1 MTSPQDHHGT
11 TTRLAHHR
19 LARHTASS
27 RTTAELVTPRAAS
40 VDPAFVASTSPE
52 PPPRMKP
59 RAVQHA
65 LVRMLFDPAYAAAVR
80 GPGPVDGLAADERA
94 LLRRVP
100 AEALTTDRHRRARAV
115 HAIVDEY
122 PVSAA
127 ALGLAALENFFA
139 SSAFHACI
147 ARRGAM
153 ALAFGTWL
161 EDQAG
166 GPGRIEAAAAVLRR
180 RPPLVP
186 GPLLRC
192 APHLAPL
199 IVPAG
204 SLAWYEATLTSLGP
218 QPLLALAGAPPRP
231 GAPPHPPR
239 HKALEHLLLEHHPDD
254 TLALGGA
261 SEALVRLLRFAER
274 PRSDRALAAEAVVR
288 GAAPAETAELIAGL
302 LADGLLVRSA

>member
-1 MTSPQDHHGT
+1 
-11 TTRLAHHR
+11 
-19 LARHTASS
+19 
-27 RTTAELVTPRAAS
+27 
-40 VDPAFVASTSPE
+40 
-52 PPPRMKP
+52 MKP

-100 AEALTTDRHRRARAV
+100 PEALTTDRHRRARAV

-127 ALGLAALENFFA
+127 ALGLTALEKFFA
-139 SSAFHACI
+139 APAFHTCI
-147 ARRGAM
+147 TRRGAM

-166 GPGRIEAAAAVLRR
+166 GPGRLEAAAAALRR
-180 RPPLVP
+180 RAPLVP

-204 SLAWYEATLTSLGP
+204 SLAWYEATRAWLAP
-218 QPLLALAGAPPRP
+218 QPLRKLAGAAPRP
-231 GAPPHPPR
+231 GAPR
-239 HKALEHLLLEHHPDD
+239 RSDRREHLLLEHHSDD
-254 TLALGGA
+254 TLALGTA

-274 PRSDRALAAEAVVR
+274 PRTDRALAAEAVAR
-288 GAAPAETAELIAGL
+288 GAALADTADLIASL
-302 LADGLLVRSA
+302 LADGLLVRST

>member
-1 MTSPQDHHGT
+1 
-11 TTRLAHHR
+11 
-19 LARHTASS
+19 
-27 RTTAELVTPRAAS
+27 
-40 VDPAFVASTSPE
+40 
-52 PPPRMKP
+52 MKP

-80 GPGPVDGLAADERA
+80 GAGPVDGLGEPTSGPSCAASVDPR
-94 LLRRVP
+94 
-100 AEALTTDRHRRARAV
+100 ALTTDRHRRARAV

-122 PVSAA
+122 PASAA
-127 ALGLAALENFFA
+127 ALGLAAARDLLRRRRR
-139 SSAFHACI
+139 SHACI

-166 GPGRIEAAAAVLRR
+166 GPGRIEAAGAALRR
-180 RPPLVP
+180 RPAPPPP

-204 SLAWYEATLTSLGP
+204 SLAWYEATRGGSARSRCSPSPT
-218 QPLLALAGAPPRP
+218 PPR
-231 GAPPHPPR
+231 APAPR
-239 HKALEHLLLEHHPDD
+239 VARP
-254 TLALGGA
+254 TSTSCSSTTPTTPCPSGSA
-261 SEALVRLLRFAER
+261 SEPLVRLLRFAER
-274 PRSDRALAAEAVVR
+274 PRSERALAAEAVAR
-288 GAAPAETAELIAGL
+288 GAASAETADLLASL

>member
-1 MTSPQDHHGT
+1 
-11 TTRLAHHR
+11 
-19 LARHTASS
+19 
-27 RTTAELVTPRAAS
+27 
-40 VDPAFVASTSPE
+40 
-52 PPPRMKP
+52 MKP

-80 GPGPVDGLAADERA
+80 GSGPVDGLAADERA

-100 AEALTTDRHRRARAV
+100 PEALTTDRHRRARAV

-127 ALGLAALENFFA
+127 ALGLATVENFFA
-139 SSAFHACI
+139 APAFHTCI

-166 GPGRIEAAAAVLRR
+166 GPGRIEAAAAALRR
-180 RPPLVP
+180 RPPLIP
-186 GPLLRC
+186 GSLLRC

-204 SLAWYEATLTSLGP
+204 SLAWYEATRAALGP

-231 GAPPHPPR
+231 GAPR
-239 HKALEHLLLEHHPDD
+239 HKDREHLLLEHHADD
-254 TLALGGA
+254 TLALGSA

-274 PRSDRALAAEAVVR
+274 PRTDRALAAEAVVR
-288 GAAPAETAELIAGL
+288 GAAPADTAELIAGL